1 MKLFAIITGT
11 LLGAVQFVCGNKREI
26 DLGYHIDFNL
36 LCKLLSLYTP
46 SWLAEYI
53 NDAESYLNF
62 NISYEQLMQLTDMGY
77 MQELSP
83 KRIAQILPGYICIRS
98 SLPKGKDTFNSDLL
112 LKREITLKEH
122 IWYLFEQ
129 ESSIGYHNDRAQT
142 AYKEGTTS
150 RMKALA
156 PLSIV
161 SRSTDIWTETDFCE
175 RHFPPST
182 EVLKKT
188 W

>member
-1 MKLFAIITGT
+1 
-11 LLGAVQFVCGNKREI
+11 
-26 DLGYHIDFNL
+26 
-36 LCKLLSLYTP
+36 
-46 SWLAEYI
+46 
-53 NDAESYLNF
+53 
-62 NISYEQLMQLTDMGY
+62 MQLIDMGY

-150 RMKALA
+150 RDESFSAAFYRRTSGQKPASASNTFHLQ
-156 PLSIV
+156 PK
-161 SRSTDIWTETDFCE
+161 F
-175 RHFPPST
+175 
-182 EVLKKT
+182 
-188 W
+188 

>member
-1 MKLFAIITGT
+1 
-11 LLGAVQFVCGNKREI
+11 
-26 DLGYHIDFNL
+26 
-36 LCKLLSLYTP
+36 
-46 SWLAEYI
+46 
-53 NDAESYLNF
+53 
-62 NISYEQLMQLTDMGY
+62 MQLIDMGY

-98 SLPKGKDTFNSDLL
+98 SIPKGKDTFNSDLL

-122 IWYLFEQ
+122 IWYLFEL

-150 RMKALA
+150 RDEALA
-156 PLSIV
+156 PPSIAFL
-161 SRSTDIWTETDFCE
+161 STDIWTETGFCE
-175 RHFPPST
+175 QHFPPST